1 MCEEKITIQAGLTKE
16 ILTVGQGP
24 PVHRG
29 NNVVVNC
36 TGYVNDTKFWSTRD
50 PGQQPFS
57 FTVGVGQVIQGWDQ
71 GCLSMKVGE
80 VARLCIAPELGYG
93 SQGFPM
99 WNIPPNAS
107 LVFEIEV
114 LSAS

>member
-36 TGYVNDTKFWSTRD
+36 TGYVNDTKFWRWVNQLLHGEAREIVRGGPTSAGLPRD
-50 PGQQPFS
+50 G
-57 FTVGVGQVIQGWDQ
+57 
-71 GCLSMKVGE
+71 
-80 VARLCIAPELGYG
+80 R
-93 SQGFPM
+93 
-99 WNIPPNAS
+99 
-107 LVFEIEV
+107 V
-114 LSAS
+114 L